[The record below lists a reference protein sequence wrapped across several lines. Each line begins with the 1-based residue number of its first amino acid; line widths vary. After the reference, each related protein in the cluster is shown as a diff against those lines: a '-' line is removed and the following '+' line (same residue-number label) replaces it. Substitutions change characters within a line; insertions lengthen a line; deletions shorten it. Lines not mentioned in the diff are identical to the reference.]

1 RSDVAHL
8 RAQRFAGRRHP
19 GRCAGAA
26 GRTDGPASDLRRFQA
41 HLSRVTLRAAASW
54 LATACI
60 AVALGL
66 GIAWAE
72 SAFAI
77 PKIIV
82 QTALRTALLAALGFA
97 GWAAWGYYRAVR
109 DEDDGD

>member
-1 RSDVAHL
+1 
-8 RAQRFAGRRHP
+8 
-19 GRCAGAA
+19 
-26 GRTDGPASDLRRFQA
+26 
-41 HLSRVTLRAAASW
+41 VTLREAASW

-60 AVALGL
+60 AVAIGL

-82 QTALRTALLAALGFA
+82 QTGLLTALLAALGFA
-97 GWAAWGYYRAVR
+97 GWAAYGYYRAFR
-109 DEDDGD
+109 DEDEWD